1 MYHPS
6 LFLKTKSERQG
17 MRQKTR
23 GLEWIDKNDYLQ
35 QRWAHEYLQ
44 AKGCIDQERR
54 FSRHEYLLDVGRNLE
69 ESDAG
74 QGLIGKM
81 KNAWRQKK
89 YRSPDKG
96 RKACTFKLETGVKKE
111 LSSLARRS
119 RTNETSLLTTLISE
133 ESQALSDLKK
143 ELKQVNDRHKAQLSA
158 SKEEINKHKQ
168 ANKTLMDLLRS
179 SVAALCR
186 LEALLQDVAPSI
198 EPVTQDQQ
206 RRIDKR
212 CKQIMVDAEA
222 IMKGQSTLLP
232 SELFNNAI
240 PVGDSTHALKEAA
253 TANPFCSQK
262 SSTDNQSSSTEDTFR
277 IDSER
282 LPLSEDPS
290 EPSLVLLAAPHD
302 PSMNNFADLDQD
314 KLPGEKNPVP
324 LAQDAPNLEPRS
336 VPQSR
341 PSSEALTDISTGP
354 KKIPLQIKRTT
365 FLRVSQG
372 KPEEN

>member
-1 MYHPS
+1 
-6 LFLKTKSERQG
+6 
-17 MRQKTR
+17 MRQRTK

-44 AKGCIDQERR
+44 AQGRIDQQRR
-54 FSRHEYLLDVGRNLE
+54 ASTHEYLLGVGRNLE

-96 RKACTFKLETGVKKE
+96 RKACTFKLDTGVKKE
-111 LSSLARRS
+111 LSSLARRN
-119 RTNETSLLTTLISE
+119 RTNETSLLTTLISD
-133 ESQALSDLKK
+133 ESQALKDLKK
-143 ELKQVNDRHKAQLSA
+143 EFKQVNDQHKAQLSA
-158 SKEEINKHKQ
+158 YKEEINQHKQ
-168 ANKTLMDLLRS
+168 ASKTQMDFLRS

-186 LEALLQDVAPSI
+186 LEVLLQDVAPSI

-212 CKQIMVDAEA
+212 CRQIMVDAEA
-222 IMKGQSTLLP
+222 IVKGQSTQLP
-232 SELFNNAI
+232 GELFNHAM
-240 PVGDSTHALKEAA
+240 PVGESPLKEAA
-253 TANPFCSQK
+253 TASPFRSQK
-262 SSTDNQSSSTEDTFR
+262 SLTDNQSSSTDDTFR

-282 LPLSEDPS
+282 LPLPEDPS
-290 EPSLVLLAAPHD
+290 EPSLVLVAAPHD
-302 PSMNNFADLDQD
+302 PSMNNSAGLDQD

-324 LAQDAPNLEPRS
+324 LAQDAPNLKSRS

-341 PSSEALTDISTGP
+341 PGSEALTDISTGP
-354 KKIPLQIKRTT
+354 KKIPLQKKRTT

-372 KPEEN
+372 KPEKN

>member
-1 MYHPS
+1 
-6 LFLKTKSERQG
+6 
-17 MRQKTR
+17 MRQR
-23 GLEWIDKNDYLQ
+23 SLGLEWIDKNDYLQ

-44 AKGCIDQERR
+44 GKGRIDQQRR
-54 FSRHEYLLDVGRNLE
+54 ASTHEYLLGVGKSLE

-74 QGLIGKM
+74 QGLLGKM

-119 RTNETSLLTTLISE
+119 RTNETSLLTTLISN
-133 ESQALSDLKK
+133 ESQALTDLKK

-179 SVAALCR
+179 SVGSFCR
-186 LEALLQDVAPSI
+186 LEALLQDVASAT

-222 IMKGQSTLLP
+222 IVEGQSSLLP
-232 SELFNNAI
+232 GELFNHAI
-240 PVGDSTHALKEAA
+240 PAGGSTQALKEAA
-253 TANPFCSQK
+253 KESPLCSK
-262 SSTDNQSSSTEDTFR
+262 NSPADNQSSSTEDTFR

-282 LPLSEDPS
+282 LRRPEDHS
-290 EPSLVLLAAPHD
+290 DPSLVLVAEPHG
-302 PSMNNFADLDQD
+302 PGANNHTGLRP
-314 KLPGEKNPVP
+314 KELPEEKNSVS
-324 LAQDAPNLEPRS
+324 LEKNATDLESRS
-336 VPQSR
+336 EPQRLPDS
-341 PSSEALTDISTGP
+341 AATDVVRRSNKITLQRKKHSVIRGP
-354 KKIPLQIKRTT
+354 QRKL
-365 FLRVSQG
+365 
-372 KPEEN
+372 EED

>member
-1 MYHPS
+1 
-6 LFLKTKSERQG
+6 
-17 MRQKTR
+17 MRQR
-23 GLEWIDKNDYLQ
+23 SLGLEWIDKNDYLQ

-44 AKGCIDQERR
+44 GKGRIDQQRR
-54 FSRHEYLLDVGRNLE
+54 ASTHEYLLGVGKSLE
-69 ESDAG
+69 ESEAG
-74 QGLIGKM
+74 QGLLGKM

-119 RTNETSLLTTLISE
+119 RTNETSLLTTLISN
-133 ESQALSDLKK
+133 ESQALTDLKK

-179 SVAALCR
+179 SVGSFCR
-186 LEALLQDVAPSI
+186 LEALLQDVASAT

-222 IMKGQSTLLP
+222 IVKGQSTLLP
-232 SELFNNAI
+232 SELFNHAI
-240 PVGDSTHALKEAA
+240 PVGDSTQALKEPA
-253 TANPFCSQK
+253 TESPFCSQK
-262 SSTDNQSSSTEDTFR
+262 SPTENQSSSTEYTSR

-282 LPLSEDPS
+282 LPLPEDHLES
-290 EPSLVLLAAPHD
+290 TFVLVAAPHD
-302 PSMNNFADLDQD
+302 PATNNLAGLRP
-314 KLPGEKNPVP
+314 KELPEEKNSVS
-324 LAQDAPNLEPRS
+324 LEKNANDLESRS
-336 VPQSR
+336 VLQSR
-341 PSSEALTDISTGP
+341 PGSEALTDISAGI
-354 KKIPLQIKRTT
+354 KKIPLQIKKTT
-365 FLRVSQG
+365 VLRVSQG
-372 KPEEN
+372 KPGEN